1 MAGQPLDSPKVT
13 VTFATSMPELWLVCR
28 RRLSS
33 SVAVKLHPV
42 VGSDSGN
49 QLPRRAETQMAD
61 PIARRPRIRQSPGEV
76 ALKFAARLILPTII
90 TGMMAAP
97 IATAGTPRIVP
108 LGCGVTW
115 TRVGGAF
122 IASPGVCPQQP
133 PASQPPPDGPASDPG
148 PPPTP

>member
-1 MAGQPLDSPKVT
+1 MV
-13 VTFATSMPELWLVCR
+13 FR
-28 RRLSS
+28 RKLTN
-33 SVAVKLHPV
+33 SVAIKSRPG

-49 QLPRRAETQMAD
+49 QVPRRAERHMAD
-61 PIARRPRIRQSPGEV
+61 PVSKRSRIRESPGAV
-76 ALKFAARLILPTII
+76 ALKLAARLILPTII
-90 TGMMAAP
+90 AGTMAAP
-97 IATAGTPRIVP
+97 IATAGTSRVVP

-133 PASQPPPDGPASDPG
+133 PASQPSPAAPAPDPG